1 MMLEWNR
8 ENLQFLGAEEAGDE
22 EVLRTAADEKLA
34 TRLVSVY

>member
-1 MMLEWNR
+1 MLEWNR

-34 TRLVSVY
+34 MRPISL